1 METPRRYATDGTWN
15 HVWIV
20 ILAEADEAG
29 EIDWTMSVGFPIAG
43 QHFGVMVQAV
53 GHDCGYDVV
62 GEDLILATTTQM
74 RGDQQGSPRLV
85 HSEGTSRKNRWLYPH
100 QMGYLPIS
108 MLKLPD
114 CCSKSSSTSMNNV
127 ADHHHQP
134 RIRPLGH
141 HLRRRYNGRRFH

>member
-74 RGDQQGSPRLV
+74 RGDQQGSPRLPV
-85 HSEGTSRKNRWLYPH
+85 HIVRARAGKTDGCIRIKWATCP
-100 QMGYLPIS
+100 YL
-108 MLKLPD
+108 
-114 CCSKSSSTSMNNV
+114 C
-127 ADHHHQP
+127 
-134 RIRPLGH
+134 
-141 HLRRRYNGRRFH
+141 